1 MTEHFDYFDKLQGLK
16 EQELRDEITMLNTK
30 FYALVKDTPIRQQI
44 GNMLDMAKD
53 QLTVVVAP
61 RPIKEEPDVLEIGEI
76 EEKVETPDYS
86 KQELITYFKRFYSG
100 DKPSQSEGI
109 DKPVTGS
116 RKTTPTFITPVDRPI
131 KSSGAKP
138 DVGNIP
144 VFGAK
149 K

>member
-44 GNMLDMAKD
+44 GHMLDMARD
-53 QLTVVVAP
+53 QLIITVAQRSQP
-61 RPIKEEPDVLEIGEI
+61 KEPEVLEIGEI
-76 EEKVETPDYS
+76 EEKVETPDYTE
-86 KQELITYFKRFYSG
+86 KELITYFKRFYSG
-100 DKPSQSEGI
+100 DKSSQKENI
-109 DKPVTGS
+109 EKPITGS

-131 KSSGAKP
+131 KRSGGKP